1 MNCISSRS
9 IQACAQL
16 RNVCSRSHIL
26 PARPFTRFSL
36 ARVCDLR
43 ASSRRAPSCAS
54 CHTSATR
61 NIFKHSNAPQ
71 FSQRSSRKRNMG
83 SNAIVAPE
91 KATTAD
97 NNPLLEVS
105 WLPRRSLRV
114 ISRGAVQASVSSQE
128 HHKSLLCGHVWCRT
142 QSLHNSTRSRQ
153 SMSCLVSS
161 RCLQS

>member
-26 PARPFTRFSL
+26 PARLFTRFSL

-54 CHTSATR
+54 CHTPAPR
-61 NIFKHSNAPQ
+61 NIFTHSSAPQ
-71 FSQRSSRKRNMG
+71 LSQRSSRKRNMG

-91 KATTAD
+91 EATTAD

-105 WLPRRSLRV
+105 CLPRCTSLV
-114 ISRGAVQASVSSQE
+114 ISSMLSKHQCHEKPNTDPPCMYGAGLS
-128 HHKSLLCGHVWCRT
+128 H
-142 QSLHNSTRSRQ
+142 STVR
-153 SMSCLVSS
+153 
-161 RCLQS
+161 